1 MSDRGS
7 ITSYTHHAAQNR
19 LYHNFILYLLRV
31 DRILQSTATT
41 NYEYISPKLFPLT
54 LRLCLRGPCCGAAA
68 WAESE
73 ALLPGSHVQRTRRR
87 VLERL
92 DGAPNVSN
100 LTEEYVQGRDDSVS
114 VLLG

>member
-1 MSDRGS
+1 MIGNDHSGLKSNNALSLNIPQVMSDRGS

-54 LRLCLRGPCCGAAA
+54 LRLCLCGPCCGAAA

-73 ALLPGSHVQRTRRR
+73 APLPGPRVQQTRCR

-92 DGAPNVSN
+92 TQP
-100 LTEEYVQGRDDSVS
+100 
-114 VLLG
+114 